1 MFTDASFQACCRYGK
16 QRTTQ
21 QAFTPCKRRV
31 TERER
36 AKEIRQVSGVACVC
50 APPSSLSGLDWIPR
64 EAGVLLYII
73 NAGGVPTRRAHTHTH
88 KWDGLH
94 TRHLRFTRE
103 YTQTHTHTHTQRG
116 PTKHTASFLPHRTL
130 SGRAVCVCLCV
141 CVCVCL
147 CVYSRVDASY
157 AGRPICVC
165 AVSAPLRRVNA

>member
-73 NAGGVPTRRAHTHTH
+73 NAGGVPTRRAHTHTQM
-88 KWDGLH
+88 GRPTYEAPTVYSRVH
-94 TRHLRFTRE
+94 TN
-103 YTQTHTHTHTQRG
+103 THTHTHTARPDKAHSKLSSAPYFVG
-116 PTKHTASFLPHRTL
+116 PR
-130 SGRAVCVCLCV
+130 CVRLCV
-141 CVCVCL
+141 CVCVCVFV
-147 CVYSRVDASY
+147 CVLSSRCLVCRPSHLRVCRVGTPP
-157 AGRPICVC
+157 AG
-165 AVSAPLRRVNA
+165 